1 MNRWVGLAAGAVLLL
16 IGLYKVTDSSRDYI
30 WDLPEGM
37 PLPVVPDDN
46 RMSKTKVR
54 LGRWLFYD
62 TRLSVN
68 RSMSCGTCH
77 LQQLAFTDGR
87 QNAVGVTGEKH
98 PRGSMS
104 LVNVAYASRLTWA
117 NHLLGKLEVQALTP
131 LFGEAPV
138 EMGMAGKEAEII
150 ELLRTDSR
158 YRDLLPQAFPADEDP
173 YSLLNAVRAI
183 SSFVRT
189 VVSFNSPY
197 DHFLAGDKDA
207 LSESQQRGMA
217 LFFSEKT
224 ECFHCHG
231 GFNFTDSSTHSNSTI
246 ESVGFHNNGLYNI
259 GMDGGYPAGN
269 TGLNELTGKPRDMG
283 RFKAPTLRN
292 ISITAPYMHDGSIH
306 SLDGVLDHY
315 QQGGRTIEVGA
326 HAGHGSRNPYKSVFV
341 RAFELS
347 PSERVDLLSFLDAL
361 TDKTVLKNA
370 SLSDPW
376 SNQ

>member
-1 MNRWVGLAAGAVLLL
+1 
-16 IGLYKVTDSSRDYI
+16 
-30 WDLPEGM
+30 M